1 MNAWQNALRN
11 RNWLDMA
18 GLLALMAV
26 TFFVF
31 ATYEPGNWLRWPALL
46 VLLLFIPLLSL
57 DDEPPFDPRREH
69 LRLAI
74 ATALTI
80 VLFLLQAHLGGI
92 IVLYFIMSAHALIA
106 LPGRQGM
113 FWVVL
118 FGALTTLFMVQI
130 YQDLWLGLANGIG
143 VFAGY
148 YFIGSAAHAQRR
160 AEAAEAESQRLLDE
174 LRVTHLLLQAQ
185 AEHAEALAAAEERN
199 RLAREVHDTLGHR
212 LTVAAVQLE
221 AAQRLVDREPARAT
235 AMIETVRGEVAAG
248 LAELRQTVAALRRP
262 QMSRPPLNQQLQ
274 QLSESFSAATG
285 IPVDLVLSD
294 VMPPLAT
301 AQQDGI
307 YRIAQESLTNV
318 QRHAAAT
325 HVTLELT
332 ETNDEPADQQI
343 CLIVADDGVGFD
355 PAGANQG
362 FGLRGMRERA
372 ALLNADWSVEADAG
386 GTRVTLILPLT
397 PMVTTPEAVS

>member
-1 MNAWQNALRN
+1 MNAWQNAIRN
-11 RNWLDMA
+11 RGWLDMA

-31 ATYEPGNWLRWPALL
+31 ATYEPGSWLRWPALL
-46 VLLLFIPLLSL
+46 VLLLFIPLLNV
-57 DDEPPFDPRREH
+57 DDDPPFDPRREH

-221 AAQRLVDREPARAT
+221 AAQRLVDRDPARAT
-235 AMIETVRGEVAAG
+235 TMIETVRGEVAAG

-262 QMSRPPLNQQLQ
+262 QMPSPPLNQQLQ
-274 QLSESFSAATG
+274 QLCERFSAATG
-285 IPVDLVLSD
+285 IPVDLVLPD
-294 VMPPLAT
+294 VVPPLAA

-325 HVTLELT
+325 HVTLQLT
-332 ETNDEPADQQI
+332 DTNDGLGDQQI
-343 CLIVADDGVGFD
+343 SLIVTDDGVGFD
-355 PAGANQG
+355 PASANQG

-372 ALLNADWSVEADAG
+372 GLLKGDWSVEADAG
-386 GTRVTLILPLT
+386 GTRVTFILPLT
-397 PMVTTPEAVS
+397 STVTPPEVAS